1 MQSYDL
7 LKESRT
13 RLQFLVVFEMQLYLP
28 SADLIV
34 KILLGFVVGALIGLE
49 RQKKMESERIAGVRS
64 FGLHS
69 LLGTLAAYSYQ
80 ILSEP
85 VILIYAI
92 VVSGILVATQIY
104 YKMFRTMGKGFT
116 TPLVF
121 AISFVLGIL
130 VGLDNPAV
138 GELVGTRGIFAMT
151 VSFGVFLVLSFKE
164 ELAHAVEVISRDE
177 MISAV
182 ELGVI
187 ILFLWPIM
195 SVNPSVQIGPVIFPA
210 FQTYLLIVILLAIS
224 FANYLLVKK
233 YKDRG
238 VYFFG
243 LFGGLANSE
252 AAVSSVTDFYVKS
265 ERKGIGRI
273 NASILLANVAMVL
286 RNGFLLLLIDT
297 TLLLLQLYLIPIS
310 ILIIVSM
317 GRLVLENRKE
327 DPQSEPMFDT
337 RLVSPFEFGPAL
349 RFGAIFV
356 AVYLVQLFFTE
367 LFSDVGLVVAAI
379 IGGFVSAGAVVASA
393 AGLFIAGEVSL
404 SIAANAVILATTVSV
419 LNKMIY
425 VYLADRQTKLLRSVA
440 RDTVVIAVLI
450 ILYLVL
456 LSLGLIG

>member
-1 MQSYDL
+1 MQ
-7 LKESRT
+7 
-13 RLQFLVVFEMQLYLP
+13 VYLP
-28 SADLIV
+28 SADLII

-49 RQKKMESERIAGVRS
+49 RQKKMESERVAGVRS

-80 ILSEP
+80 IVSEP
-85 VILIYAI
+85 VILVYAI
-92 VVSGILVATQIY
+92 VISGILVATQIY
-104 YKMFRTMGKGFT
+104 YKMFRTMGKGLT

-121 AISFVLGIL
+121 AISFVLGVL
-130 VGLDNPAV
+130 VGLDVPAV
-138 GELVGTRGIFAMT
+138 GQLVGSLGVFAMT

-164 ELAHAVEVISRDE
+164 ELAHAVEVITRDE

-187 ILFLWPIM
+187 ILFLWPIL
-195 SVNPSVQIGPVIFPA
+195 PQTVQIGPIVFPA
-210 FQTYLLIVILLAIS
+210 FQTYLLIVILLIVS
-224 FANYLLVKK
+224 FGNYLLVKK

-252 AAVSSVTDFYVKS
+252 AAVSSVTDFYVNT

-273 NASILLANVAMVL
+273 TGSILLANVAMVL
-286 RNGFLLLLIDT
+286 RNGFLLLLIDS
-297 TLLLLQLYLIPIS
+297 TLFLFRLYLIPIC
-310 ILIIVSM
+310 IMLIISVIK
-317 GRLVLENRKE
+317 LVYESRKE
-327 DPQSEPMFDT
+327 HAQSEPMFDT

-356 AVYLVQLFFTE
+356 AVYLTQLFFTE
-367 LFSDVGLVVAAI
+367 FFSDAGLVLAAV

-393 AGLFIAGEVSL
+393 ASLFVAGEVGL
-404 SIAANAVILATTVSV
+404 SVAANAIILATVVSI

-425 VYLADRQTKLLRSVA
+425 VYLADRETTLLRKVTRDSVLVA
-440 RDTVVIAVLI
+440 AI
-450 ILYLVL
+450 IVLYLIL
-456 LSLGLIG
+456 LSLGLIA

>member
-1 MQSYDL
+1 M
-7 LKESRT
+7 
-13 RLQFLVVFEMQLYLP
+13 LP
-28 SADLIV
+28 NGDLIV

-49 RQKKMESERIAGVRS
+49 RQKKLESERIAGVRS

-92 VVSGILVATQIY
+92 VISGILVATQIY

-130 VGLDNPAV
+130 VGLDTPVVPN
-138 GELVGTRGIFAMT
+138 LVGTLGIFAMT
-151 VSFGVFLVLSFKE
+151 ISFGVFLVLSFKE
-164 ELAHAVEVISRDE
+164 ELAHAVEVISREE

-187 ILFLWPIM
+187 ILFLWPIL
-195 SVNPSVQIGPVIFPA
+195 PQTVQIGTVSFPA
-210 FQTYLLIVILLAIS
+210 FQTYLLIVILLAVS
-224 FANYLLVKK
+224 FGNYILVKK

-238 VYFFG
+238 IYFFG

-273 NASILLANVAMVL
+273 TGSILLANVAMIL
-286 RNGFLLLLIDT
+286 RNGFLLLLIDSSNM
-297 TLLLLQLYLIPIS
+297 LLRLYLIPITILLFVS
-310 ILIIVSM
+310 II
-317 GRLVLENRKE
+317 RLMLESRKI
-327 DPQSEPMFDT
+327 DPQGEPMFDT
-337 RLVSPFEFGPAL
+337 RLVSPFEFGKAL

-356 AVYLVQLFFTE
+356 GVYLIQLFFTE
-367 LFSDVGLVVAAI
+367 TFSDLGLVVAAI

-393 AGLFIAGEVSL
+393 ATLFVSGEVSV
-404 SIAANAVILATTVSV
+404 SVAANAVILATTVSV

-425 VYLADRQTKLLRSVA
+425 VYLADRKTTLLRSVA
-440 RDTVVIAVLI
+440 RDSVIVAGLML
-450 ILYLVL
+450 LYLLL
-456 LSLGLIG
+456 LSLGLIA

>member
-1 MQSYDL
+1 
-7 LKESRT
+7 
-13 RLQFLVVFEMQLYLP
+13 MQLLLP
-28 SADLIV
+28 SGDLIV

-49 RQKKMESERIAGVRS
+49 RQKKMETERVAGVRS

-85 VILIYAI
+85 VILVYAI
-92 VVSGILVATQIY
+92 IVSGILVATQIY
-104 YKMFRTMGKGFT
+104 YKMFRTMGKGLT

-121 AISFVLGIL
+121 AISFVLGVM
-130 VGLDNPAV
+130 VGLDTPAV
-138 GELVGTRGIFAMT
+138 GQLVGTLGVFAMT

-164 ELAHAVEVISRDE
+164 ELAHAVEVITRVE

-195 SVNPSVQIGPVIFPA
+195 PLTVQIGPVVFPA
-210 FQTYLLIVILLAIS
+210 FQTYFLIVILLAVS
-224 FANYLLVKK
+224 FINYLLVKK

-238 VYFFG
+238 IYFFG
-243 LFGGLANSE
+243 LFGGFANSE

-273 NASILLANVAMVL
+273 TGSILLANVAMVL
-286 RNGFLLLLIDT
+286 RNGFLLLLIDGS
-297 TLLLLQLYLIPIS
+297 LLLLRLYLIPIS
-310 ILIIVSM
+310 ILLVVSM
-317 GRLVLENRKE
+317 MRLFLESRKE

-349 RFGAIFV
+349 RFGAIF
-356 AVYLVQLFFTE
+356 AGVYLIQLLFTE
-367 LFSDVGLVVAAI
+367 SFSDIGLVVAAI
-379 IGGFVSAGAVVASA
+379 IGGFVSAGAVVASSA
-393 AGLFIAGEVSL
+393 SLFILGEVSV
-404 SIAANAVILATTVSV
+404 SVAANAVILATTVSV

-425 VYLADRQTKLLRSVA
+425 VYLADKDTTLLKSIGRDSVIVA
-440 RDTVVIAVLI
+440 GLI
-450 ILYLVL
+450 LFYLLL
-456 LSLGLIG
+456 LSLGLIA